1 VAALTTKIKC
11 GRVRWPGDDD
21 GFQNVLYQTLAHD
34 ESMANRKISSLS
46 ELVNVAFQAQ
56 KKVPGGGWV
65 ETQKKLLVLY
75 GRGKNDFVYRITKTA
90 MTNSPAVIALAHS
103 SKLPP
108 YHVFDNKYF
117 CGVGVDAAK
126 RLGDDWKIAV
136 IDQFSELR
144 LMKLGVSATLFVSEY
159 CMPARKGELWVK
171 EKKEVWS
178 LRRVSADEKSG
189 SLFEDF

>member
-1 VAALTTKIKC
+1 
-11 GRVRWPGDDD
+11 
-21 GFQNVLYQTLAHD
+21 
-34 ESMANRKISSLS
+34 M
-46 ELVNVAFQAQ
+46 
-56 KKVPGGGWV
+56 
-65 ETQKKLLVLY
+65 
-75 GRGKNDFVYRITKTA
+75 
-90 MTNSPAVIALAHS
+90 
-103 SKLPP
+103 
-108 YHVFDNKYF
+108 
-117 CGVGVDAAK
+117 GVDAGK

-136 IDQFSELR
+136 TDQFSELR